1 MTLIEKAY
9 QNLTNLDFDTILS
22 RTGEFF
28 TWQLADYINDP
39 SSLAKLPYNQLK
51 ILADLDKAN
60 TKTAPVRF
68 YKPTQRFNSDT
79 LSTTYKAAWLRDDPE
94 IYDWL
99 NDYAKRFDLTI
110 TRDKTSQ
117 TKLDSSTNIQ
127 YTRYYDFINDQYVY
141 VTFNKNNKLNIEKD
155 FVKYNPTGILALVG
169 TTIDEVLDNLI
180 NHKLI
185 EITKLHSKHI
195 VNVLPDQDFMDYV
208 WGKTIMYPAEI
219 SNYEGE
225 AMLKQI
231 PDNRKN
237 ENNLDRYMQEY
248 YHAKLI

>member
-1 MTLIEKAY
+1 MTILERAY
-9 QNLTNLDFDTILS
+9 QNLTNLDFDTILN

-28 TWQLADYINDP
+28 TWQLAGYINDP
-39 SSLAKLPYNQLK
+39 SSLEKLPYNQLK
-51 ILADLDKAN
+51 ILANLDKAD

-68 YKPTQRFNSDT
+68 YKPVERFDSDALT
-79 LSTTYKAAWLRDDPE
+79 ATYKAAWLRDDSE
-94 IYDWL
+94 IDDWL
-99 NDYAKRFDLTI
+99 NDYAKRFDLTVV
-110 TRDKTSQ
+110 RDKDGQ
-117 TKLDSSTNIQ
+117 TKLDNSTNIQ
-127 YTRYYDFINDQYVY
+127 YDRYYDFINDEYVY
-141 VTFNKNNKLNIEKD
+141 IVFNKNNKLDIEKD

-195 VNVLPDQDFMDYV
+195 LSVQPDQDFMDYV

>member
-9 QNLTNLDFDTILS
+9 QNLTNLDFDTILN

-39 SSLAKLPYNQLK
+39 SSLEKLPYNQLK

-68 YKPTQRFNSDT
+68 YKPIGRFNSNT
-79 LSTTYKAAWLRDDPE
+79 LNATYKAGWLRDDSE
-94 IYDWL
+94 IDDWL
-99 NDYAKRFDLTI
+99 DDYAKRFGLTI
-110 TRDKTSQ
+110 VRSKASQ
-117 TKLDSSTNIQ
+117 TKLDNSTNIQ
-127 YTRYYDFINDQYVY
+127 YERYYDFINDEYVY
-141 VTFNKNNKLNIEKD
+141 IVFNKNNKLNIEKN

-195 VNVLPDQDFMDYV
+195 LSVLPDQDFMDYV

-231 PDNRKN
+231 PDNRKS
-237 ENNLDRYMQEY
+237 ENNLDRYMQEH

>member
-1 MTLIEKAY
+1 MTILERAY
-9 QNLTNLDFDTILS
+9 QNLTNLDFDTILN

-39 SSLAKLPYNQLK
+39 SSLEKLPYNQLK
-51 ILADLDKAN
+51 ILADLDKADD
-60 TKTAPVRF
+60 KIAPVRF
-68 YKPTQRFNSDT
+68 YKPMQRFDSDA
-79 LSTTYKAAWLRDDPE
+79 LSTTYKAAWLRDDNE
-94 IYDWL
+94 IDNWL
-99 NDYAKRFDLTI
+99 NDYAKRFDLTVV
-110 TRDKTSQ
+110 RDKDGQ
-117 TKLDSSTNIQ
+117 TELDNSTNIQ
-127 YTRYYDFINDQYVY
+127 YERYYDFINDEYVY
-141 VTFNKNNKLNIEKD
+141 ITFNKNNKLTIEKD
-155 FVKYNPTGILALVG
+155 LVKYNPTGILALVG
-169 TTIDEVLDNLI
+169 TTVDEVLDNLI

-195 VNVLPDQDFMDYV
+195 LSVQPDQDFMDYV

-231 PDNRKN
+231 PDNRKS

>member
-1 MTLIEKAY
+1 MTILEKAY
-9 QNLTNLDFDTILS
+9 QNLTNLDFDTILN

-28 TWQLADYINDP
+28 TWQLAGYINDP
-39 SSLAKLPYNQLK
+39 SSLEKLPYNQLK
-51 ILADLDKAN
+51 ILANLDKAD

-68 YKPTQRFNSDT
+68 YKPAQRFDSDA
-79 LSTTYKAAWLRDDPE
+79 LNTTYKAAWLRDDNE
-94 IYDWL
+94 IDDWL
-99 NDYAKRFDLTI
+99 NDYAKRFDLTVV
-110 TRDKTSQ
+110 RDKDGQ
-117 TKLDSSTNIQ
+117 TELDNSTNIQ
-127 YTRYYDFINDQYVY
+127 YERYYGFTNDEYVY
-141 VTFNKNNKLNIEKD
+141 IVFNKNNKLDIEKD

-195 VNVLPDQDFMDYV
+195 LSVQPDQDFMNYI

-231 PDNRKN
+231 PDTRKS

>member
-1 MTLIEKAY
+1 MTILERAY
-9 QNLTNLDFDTILS
+9 QNLTNLDFDTILN

-28 TWQLADYINDP
+28 TWQLAGYINDP
-39 SSLAKLPYNQLK
+39 SSLEKLPYNQLK
-51 ILADLDKAN
+51 ILADLDKAD

-68 YKPTQRFNSDT
+68 YKPAQSFDSDT
-79 LSTTYKAAWLRDDPE
+79 LSTTYKAAWLRDDSE
-94 IYDWL
+94 IDDWL
-99 NDYAKRFDLTI
+99 NDYAKRFDLTVV
-110 TRDKTSQ
+110 RGKDGQ
-117 TKLDSSTNIQ
+117 TELDNSVSIQ
-127 YTRYYDFINDQYVY
+127 YEHYYDFINDKYVY
-141 VTFNKNNKLNIEKD
+141 VVFNKNNKLNIEKD
-155 FVKYNPTGILALVG
+155 FVRYNPTGILALVG
-169 TTIDEVLDNLI
+169 TTINEVLDNLI

-195 VNVLPDQDFMDYV
+195 LSVQPDQDFMDYV

-231 PDNRKN
+231 PDSRKS

>member
-1 MTLIEKAY
+1 MTILERAY
-9 QNLTNLDFDTILS
+9 QNLTNLDFDTILN

-39 SSLAKLPYNQLK
+39 SSLEKLPYNQLK
-51 ILADLDKAN
+51 ILADLDKADD
-60 TKTAPVRF
+60 KIAPVRF
-68 YKPTQRFNSDT
+68 YKPVQRFDSDT
-79 LSTTYKAAWLRDDPE
+79 LATTYKAAWLRDDNE
-94 IYDWL
+94 IDKWL
-99 NDYAKRFDLTI
+99 NDYAKRFDLTVV
-110 TRDKTSQ
+110 RDKDGQ
-117 TKLDSSTNIQ
+117 TELDNSTNIQ
-127 YTRYYDFINDQYVY
+127 YERYYDFINDEYVY
-141 VTFNKNNKLNIEKD
+141 VTFNKNNKLTIEKD
-155 FVKYNPTGILALVG
+155 LVKYNPTGILALVG

-195 VNVLPDQDFMDYV
+195 LSVQPDQDFMDYV

>member
-1 MTLIEKAY
+1 MTLLEKAY
-9 QNLTNLDFDTILS
+9 QNLTNLDFDTILN
-22 RTGEFF
+22 RTSEFF
-28 TWQLADYINDP
+28 TWQLAGYINDP
-39 SSLAKLPYNQLK
+39 SSLAKLTYNQLK
-51 ILADLDKAN
+51 ILANLDKAN

-68 YKPTQRFNSDT
+68 YKPVQPVDSDT
-79 LSTTYKAAWLRDDPE
+79 LDTTYKAAWLRDDPE
-94 IYDWL
+94 IDDWL
-99 NDYAKRFDLTI
+99 DDYAKRFDLTI
-110 TRDKTSQ
+110 VRSKASQ
-117 TKLDSSTNIQ
+117 TKLDNSANIQ
-127 YTRYYDFINDQYVY
+127 YERYYDFINDKYVY
-141 VTFNKNNKLNIEKD
+141 VVFNKNNKLNIKKD

-195 VNVLPDQDFMDYV
+195 LSVLPDQDFMDYV

-231 PDNRKN
+231 PDTRKS

-248 YHAKLI
+248 YHAKSI

>member
-1 MTLIEKAY
+1 MTILEKAY
-9 QNLTNLDFDTILS
+9 QNLTNLDFDTILN

-39 SSLAKLPYNQLK
+39 SSLEKLPYNQLK
-51 ILADLDKAN
+51 ILADLDRADTKA
-60 TKTAPVRF
+60 APVRF
-68 YKPTQRFNSDT
+68 YKPIERFDSDT
-79 LSTTYKAAWLRDDPE
+79 PSTTYKAAWLKDDPE
-94 IYDWL
+94 IDKWL
-99 NDYAKRFDLTI
+99 NDYAKRFDLTVV
-110 TRDKTSQ
+110 RDKDGQ
-117 TKLDSSTNIQ
+117 TKLDNSTNIQ
-127 YTRYYDFINDQYVY
+127 YERYYDFTNDKYVY
-141 VTFNKNNKLNIEKD
+141 VVFNKNNKLNIEKD

-169 TTIDEVLDNLI
+169 TTIDEVLNNLI

-195 VNVLPDQDFMDYV
+195 LSVQPDQDFMDYV

-231 PDNRKN
+231 PDNRKH

>member
-1 MTLIEKAY
+1 MTILEKAY
-9 QNLTNLDFDTILS
+9 QNLTNLDFDTILN

-39 SSLAKLPYNQLK
+39 SSLEKLPYNQLK
-51 ILADLDKAN
+51 ILANLDKAD

-68 YKPTQRFNSDT
+68 YKPVQRFDSDT
-79 LSTTYKAAWLRDDPE
+79 LTTTYKAAWLRDDSE
-94 IYDWL
+94 IDDWL
-99 NDYAKRFDLTI
+99 NDYAKRFDLTVV
-110 TRDKTSQ
+110 RDKDGQ
-117 TKLDSSTNIQ
+117 TELDNSTNIQ
-127 YTRYYDFINDQYVY
+127 YERYYNFINDEYVY

-169 TTIDEVLDNLI
+169 TTVDEVLNNLI

-195 VNVLPDQDFMDYV
+195 LSVQPDQDFMDYV

-231 PDNRKN
+231 PDTRKN